1 MRPYIARVCG
11 FARGAAEC
19 KKTQTSAIYGRMLH
33 EYVYPVSDLLHLLHL
48 RNAILIGKQ
57 KNSPRQFGVNLV
69 KLQKRAI

>member
-1 MRPYIARVCG
+1 MPHI
-11 FARGAAEC
+11 
-19 KKTQTSAIYGRMLH
+19 LH
-33 EYVYPVSDLLHLLHL
+33 EFVVLPEAQPSAKKHKRVQYTGACCTSMYPVSDLLHLLHL